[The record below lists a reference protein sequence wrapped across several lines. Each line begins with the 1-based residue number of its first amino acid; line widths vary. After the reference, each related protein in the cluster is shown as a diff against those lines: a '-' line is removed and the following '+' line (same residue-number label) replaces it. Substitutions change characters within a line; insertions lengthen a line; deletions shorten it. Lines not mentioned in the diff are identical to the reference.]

1 MINRV
6 TDARLA
12 TLRAARI
19 EAGRVKLARAEEQ
32 IATGRQFQR
41 GSESPTDAS
50 KLLRHQRRL
59 ERVTQFKRNSENG
72 RLWSDTA
79 DQALQSIQTEMTR
92 ARTLAVQG
100 ANGTNGTE
108 QLATIAVD
116 IRAIASSL
124 INIAN
129 TKVLGRPVFGGTTDS
144 SDAYAADGAYL
155 GDAGTVSR
163 TIDSGQ
169 VVAIN
174 SSGPEVFGTAN
185 PGDAMEGDLFEM
197 IRAMADAVEAGDT
210 AEIRRG
216 MESVDTA
223 ANRLASA
230 QGRIGAVSNQ
240 LDAAENRLGAE
251 TIDVSKRVSE
261 LRDVDLAEAVIRLS
275 SAEASYHA
283 TLSATSR
290 GLSTSLLDFLR

>member
-100 ANGTNGTE
+100 ANGTNGAE

-275 SAEASYHA
+275 SAEASYQA